1 MSRTY
6 RPYSEIMAARQ
17 EFIKGGGKP
26 APKEVCNFCDYR
38 VPRGALWCS
47 SACAEDFDVERK
59 ELLQE

>member
-6 RPYSEIMAARQ
+6 RPYSEIKEARQ
-17 EFIKGGGKP
+17 EYIRAGGKP
-26 APKEVCNFCDYR
+26 IPKEVCNFCDYR

-47 SACAEDFDVERK
+47 HACATDFADERK